1 MIKLLYAHSL
11 TEKGRFQPE
20 SQPLTLNQR
29 QSTARIIV
37 GPAAPEISV
46 GDWLQD
52 MDEPGTGIVWRV
64 KSIDNQLETETRTII
79 LEHLINSLRDKIMFG
94 EVKPQD
100 MGGTAAGCTAQQ
112 AVTYILGQQSDWVL
126 GTFEYGSVSNP
137 YAFNGD
143 DLFSGLETVSASLE
157 GCWWSYNFSS
167 YPFTLNMT
175 HRASVVS
182 TELRQ
187 MRNIQTAKYTIDKS
201 RMYTRLYPIGKNNL
215 HIDGNF
221 VSRNASLYG
230 IIEKTETDQSKAT
243 KAELQRWAE
252 ERIANHCEPSVTWTV
267 QALDFSRET
276 GESLDH
282 IVLGAMCRMPLPGYD
297 TVIEEIITQ
306 LNYPDKIRDREMC
319 TVTLANIQEDV
330 ASIINNLIK
339 SGGRGSRTSAK
350 DAQEDHAWIEDTTDH
365 VTLIAEAAI
374 GKDGDNPVDWSR
386 VAQLGVDGEGISG
399 RVTRTE
405 GDIIT
410 AQASITANENA
421 ITAEVTRATG
431 AESSLSGQITVEAG
445 KINQVVTAVGADGEV
460 TAASICLAINESGDS
475 NATINANKIYLLGQT
490 IANTITAN
498 YIASKISSIASLL
511 VQNVTGETIE
521 ASTVKI
527 RPVGG
532 MGAVSVATGYN
543 GSSLT
548 RNGNTYTLRLAKF
561 NGDYDEWTFSRAAT
575 LSAEWDGSRKF
586 TVSASPQGVSRYT
599 TLMSAIPNAGVS
611 WDGTL
616 ATIALKATIDDGE
629 TTVNVGNVTMDVANF
644 LQDKT
649 ATNKITEN
657 GLYSADSGYIGFG
670 EIEIDVPQSSVSP
683 TTLSIQWN
691 GSRKLTA
698 NANPQ
703 GVSRYTTIVSS
714 IPTSDIS
721 LSGTTLTLPLKA
733 TYDDG
738 ETTVSV
744 GNITVN
750 ISNQLTAENNAGR
763 AAVTLTDP
771 TWNSASG
778 AVTSRTVTVSTSG
791 RKNAS
796 GVTDNLSKS
805 VALYLTQ
812 DAWSSNKK
820 TVRMRTGSTS
830 GTTYAQVEVDASS
843 LVTSAGYAGRAAVT
857 LNDPTWNTASGT
869 PTSRTVTVTTAGRTD
884 SSGTI
889 SNLSKSVALY
899 LTQGSWSSN
908 KLTVSM
914 RQGSTSGT
922 VYAATTVDAS
932 SLVTTALNAGK
943 AAVGITG
950 ANWDGSASTAS
961 SRSVSV
967 STTGRTNTSGS
978 AANLTTSIG
987 LYLTQGSW
995 GGTNDSVK
1003 TVYLREGSASG
1014 TVRAQV
1020 TVDATSRYA
1029 NGWNANRN
1037 AWIAYGS
1044 LTSYQGVLQTDSYVK
1059 TVTNDINGNSVNNWR
1074 GGYWWVPGA
1083 WFVYADGA
1091 GSNHQGEL
1099 ASNSYIELVKTMP
1112 NGQSGQ
1118 RTGATWHVPAQA
1130 SQRYITEVCT
1140 LSSDKSTSIQVKFK
1154 YSDGSKNTI
1163 RTRVLSQ
1170 TQWDSY

>member
-1 MIKLLYAHSL
+1 MMTLLQANSL
-11 TEKGRFQPE
+11 NGIDQFNPE
-20 SQPLTLNQR
+20 SMSLSLSER
-29 QSTARIIV
+29 QSTAAITV
-37 GPAAPEISV
+37 GEAAPEIAV
-46 GDWLQD
+46 GDWIRD
-52 MDEPGTGIVWRV
+52 DTEPGKGIVWRV
-64 KSIDNQLETETRTII
+64 KTVEIQYEKKTRTIQ
-79 LEHLINSLRDKIMFG
+79 LEHVINTLRDGLMFG
-94 EVKPQD
+94 EVKPSD
-100 MGGTAAGCTAQQ
+100 MGGTTTCTAAQ
-112 AVTYILGQQSDWVL
+112 AITYILNQQSDWTL
-126 GTFEYGSVSNP
+126 GTCAYNVSNP
-137 YAFNGD
+137 YNFNGD
-143 DLFSGLETVSASLE
+143 GLYDALETVSSSLAD
-157 GCWWSYNFSS
+157 CWWDCDMSS
-167 YPFTLNMT
+167 YPFTLNILE
-175 HRASVVS
+175 RAEAVS
-182 TELRQ
+182 TELR
-187 MRNIQTAKYTIDKS
+187 MNRNIQTAKMTVDRS
-201 RMYTRLYPIGKNNL
+201 RMYTRIYPIGKNNL
-215 HIDGNF
+215 HIDGNYRSKNEN
-221 VSRNASLYG
+221 VYG
-230 IIEKTETDQSKAT
+230 RIDKTVTDQSKDT
-243 KAELQRWAE
+243 KAELLRWADE
-252 ERIANHCEPSVTWTV
+252 LLNRHCEPAVTVTTT
-267 QALDFSRET
+267 AIDISEAT
-276 GESLDH
+276 GETLDH
-282 IVLGAMCRMPLPGYD
+282 IVLGAMCRMPLPKYD
-297 TVIEEIITQ
+297 TVIEEIITKI
-306 LNYPDKIRDREMC
+306 NYQDKIAEPDRA
-319 TVTLANIQEDV
+319 TVTMANVREDV
-330 ASIINNLIK
+330 ATIVNQLIK
-339 SGGRGSRTSAK
+339 SGGSGGRTGAK
-350 DAQEDHAWIEDTTDH
+350 NAQEDHAWIDDTTDH
-365 VTLIAEAAI
+365 VKLVAEAVI
-374 GKDGDNPVDWSR
+374 GKDSQGNPVDWSR
-386 VAQLGVDGEGISG
+386 VAQMGVDGSGING
-399 RVTRTE
+399 RVTATE
-405 GDIIT
+405 GDMIV
-410 AQASITANENA
+410 AQSAITANENA

-445 KINQVVTAVGADGEV
+445 KINQVVTAVGANGEV

-475 NATINANKIYLLGQT
+475 NATINADKIYLLGQT

-548 RNGNTYTLRLAKF
+548 RSGNTYTLRLAKF
-561 NGDYDEWTFSRAAT
+561 NGDYDEYSFSRATT
-575 LSAEWDGSRKF
+575 LSGAWSGRRF
-586 TVSASPQGVSRYT
+586 TVTASPQGEEFYT
-599 TLMSAIPNAGVS
+599 DLWSAVPLSNIT
-611 WDGTL
+611 WDGTV
-616 ATIALKATIDDGE
+616 ATLNLNAALNGGE
-629 TTVNVGNVTMDVANF
+629 TTYSAGSVTVNVGSF

-649 ATNKITEN
+649 GTTNKITAN

-670 EIEIDVPQSSVSP
+670 DIEIDVPQSTVEP

-698 NANPQ
+698 NASPQ
-703 GVSRYTTIVSS
+703 GVSRYTTIVSA

-744 GNITVN
+744 GNITAN

-899 LTQGSWSSN
+899 LTKDSWSSN
-908 KLTVSM
+908 KQIVRM
-914 RQGSTSGT
+914 RAGSTSGT
-922 VYAATTVDAS
+922 TYAQVEVDAS
-932 SLVTTALNAGK
+932 SLVTTALYAGK

-950 ANWDGSASTAS
+950 ASWSGSS
-961 SRSVSV
+961 SEVTSRTVSV

-978 AANLTTSIG
+978 AANLTTSVG

-995 GGTNDSVK
+995 GGTNDSVR
-1003 TVYLREGSASG
+1003 TIYLREGSASG

-1083 WFVYADGA
+1083 WFIYTTTA

-1112 NGQSGQ
+1112 NGQEGQ

-1140 LSSDKSTSIQVKFK
+1140 LSTDKATSIPVKFK

-1170 TQWDSY
+1170 TQWDAY